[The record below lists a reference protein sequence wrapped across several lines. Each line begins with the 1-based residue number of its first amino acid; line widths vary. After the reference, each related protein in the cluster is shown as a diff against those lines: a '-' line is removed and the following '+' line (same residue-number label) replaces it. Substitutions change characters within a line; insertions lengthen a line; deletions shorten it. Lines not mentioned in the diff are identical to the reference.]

1 MFIRQWSFLPVPC
14 RPSSLPPST
23 ASLHGGEGRDCMCPA
38 VLRTW
43 SIKNTARAAC
53 PSPGRSS
60 LPQSH
65 TEPEGFFPPSLVPSI
80 VSLIW
85 RPHFSHPPRPATL
98 IRPPPPGGASSS
110 SPALARPGPRSSGIL
125 DSSSM
130 CRRTCCL
137 ATAHQPESS
146 FSQDF
151 LGDQRLT
158 LICRRLRFQT
168 NTSVSL
174 KAGRAHACSAGSTLH
189 SLRRSSMLYTC
200 CAGGAASFFSEVQ
213 GLVCWT
219 GHLCVPLSQ
228 HCCCSA
234 RLLL

>member
-1 MFIRQWSFLPVPC
+1 MHVSRCPANVVHQEY
-14 RPSSLPPST
+14 RPSSLPVTRHGPPSL
-23 ASLHGGEGRDCMCPA
+23 SR
-38 VLRTW
+38 
-43 SIKNTARAAC
+43 I
-53 PSPGRSS
+53 
-60 LPQSH
+60 
-65 TEPEGFFPPSLVPSI
+65 GFFPPSLVPSI

-98 IRPPPPGGASSS
+98 IRPPPPRGASSS
-110 SPALARPGPRSSGIL
+110 SPALARPGPRSSSIL

-137 ATAHQPESS
+137 AIAHQPESS